1 MNGKQIPIKHMG
13 SIEPIDINSVDEIN
27 HPQHYTAG
35 KIEVIDYIMDK
46 LTKQQFEGYCI
57 GNVMKYVS
65 RYRFKGGMSDL
76 EKARWYLEKLIARDE
91 Q

>member
-1 MNGKQIPIKHMG
+1 MNGKQIPIKQT
-13 SIEPIDINSVDEIN
+13 ETIDTNSVDDEIN
-27 HPQHYTAG
+27 HPQHYTVG
-35 KIEVIDYIMDK
+35 KIEVIDYILDK

-57 GNVMKYVS
+57 GNVLKYVS